1 MKKINIKIFLIGLFL
16 LLIAVA
22 LFFTLT
28 RKNKPLIKVD
38 TSGCK
43 KAGCSNQLC
52 VSSDEK
58 DVITTC
64 EWKDEYACYQKAKCE
79 KQEDGKCGFTQ
90 DEEFTDCLNNLT
102 PKIQQVEMK

>member
-1 MKKINIKIFLIGLFL
+1 MKKINIKIFLIGFFLFL
-16 LLIAVA
+16 VIGILILA
-22 LFFTLT
+22 LT
-28 RKNKPLIKVD
+28 KKDKPIIKID

-43 KAGCSNQLC
+43 KAGCSSQLC

-79 KQEDGKCGFTQ
+79 KQENGKCGFVQ